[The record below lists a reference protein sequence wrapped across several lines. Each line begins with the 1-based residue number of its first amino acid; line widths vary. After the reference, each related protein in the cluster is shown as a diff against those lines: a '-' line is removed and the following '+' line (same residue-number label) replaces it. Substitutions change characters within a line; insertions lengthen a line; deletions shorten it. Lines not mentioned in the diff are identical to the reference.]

1 MDSEEGLPHDDAAK
15 EQMRLLATKNGFA
28 ATLLEEMSRTR
39 GSCANVS
46 GASFPARLPP
56 LLVVADAA
64 SGDDAAGWLE
74 ILERQAA
81 TADHSEVV
89 SPQGEHYLHY
99 TQSVQIARGT
109 DAFLGAPAAR

>member
-28 ATLLEEMSRTR
+28 STLLEEMSRTR

-46 GASFPARLPP
+46 GASFPASLPP

-74 ILERQAA
+74 LLERQAA
-81 TADHSEVV
+81 SVDRGEVV
-89 SPQGEHYLHY
+89 SLPGGHYLHC
-99 TQSVQIARGT
+99 TQSREIARGT
-109 DAFLGAPAAR
+109 DAVLGGAER